1 MFPQYRLGASEV
13 PLRNSGQVFANCT
26 DCAESG
32 NILLKVATALTNAC
46 GMALAILVFQE
57 LSSST
62 DWRFDVVRK
71 SACIINWYR
80 SKQARFGSLR
90 RGSYFKAKISKR
102 KICICV

>member
-1 MFPQYRLGASEV
+1 MFCQYLLGALEV

-71 SACIINWYR
+71 SACIMNYYR
-80 SKQARFGSLR
+80 SEQARFGSLR
-90 RGSYFKAKISKR
+90 CESYFKAKVSKR